1 MVNKTLALAFCVVFI
16 TISLNTPFIDFS
28 FVINQKITESS
39 AFYFTLSYLLNTYF

>member
-39 AFYFTLSYLLNTYF
+39 AFYF